1 MFHGEIH
8 PWFGNPS
15 RMINSSTHKPRAS
28 LHNLVM
34 DKWLNS
40 IVSSRNIRPGQTKW
54 KQPNAPRRI
63 FSNKSRTAMNVR
75 GTALSPRAKKKGKR
89 FQRRTA
95 SQLSIESRTS
105 LSGEVSGLQQSH
117 SSQDRTKKRPKIET
131 RLHSVQPRPVQLQLG
146 VNRSQ
151 LGQLDS

>member
-1 MFHGEIH
+1 MVKSIHGLEILQG
-8 PWFGNPS
+8 WS
-15 RMINSSTHKPRAS
+15 ILLLINRVRRYIILWWTNDWIR
-28 LHNLVM
+28 LC
-34 DKWLNS
+34 
-40 IVSSRNIRPGQTKW
+40 RPGIFDQA
-54 KQPNAPRRI
+54 KQNGNNPMLLVEYSRIRAERRWMWEE
-63 FSNKSRTAMNVR
+63 RHYLP
-75 GTALSPRAKKKGKR
+75 GQKKKGKR

>member
-105 LSGEVSGLQQSH
+105 LSGEVSGLQQSL
-117 SSQDRTKKRPKIET
+117 ET